1 MTNTQNID
9 SGNNNPGSN
18 ININSSGDISN
29 SDSRRKKYPWT
40 ARRVMALVGIILL
53 LAMYG
58 MTMVF
63 ALIGS
68 PASKGLLMAS
78 IFCTIAVP
86 ILLYAMQ
93 MVARN
98 LRGKGRN
105 GEDSDSSD
113 DRT

>member
-1 MTNTQNID
+1 MKNNQTGENGD
-9 SGNNNPGSN
+9 SS
-18 ININSSGDISN
+18 
-29 SDSRRKKYPWT
+29 RKKYPWT

-63 ALIGS
+63 ALMGS
-68 PASKGLLMAS
+68 PASKNLLMAA

-93 MVARN
+93 IAARN
-98 LRGKGRN
+98 LRGKGHP
-105 GEDSDSSD
+105 GD
-113 DRT
+113 DRDNTDD